1 MTNFVKEIR
10 GIGHGIRCPRHYML
24 KPGANPF
31 VMVPNPLM
39 KNVSQANCN
48 ALSRVFKTPIRK
60 WIKAKDKYGR
70 PIQNFNSY
78 IQPVIS
84 AALAREKIY
93 QSDNPIC
100 LTCRRCLLK

>member
-1 MTNFVKEIR
+1 MSFAQDIR
-10 GIGHGIRCPRHYML
+10 GIGHGIKCPRNYFL

-39 KNVSQANCN
+39 KNVSQSNCD
-48 ALSRVFKTPIRK
+48 ALTRVFKKRISK
-60 WIKAKDKYGR
+60 WIKAKDQYGR

-78 IQPVIS
+78 VQPVIS

-93 QSDNPIC
+93 EATNPIC
-100 LTCRRCLLK
+100 LTCKRCLLK